1 MREALN
7 LFYVE
12 WLCVRNNV
20 STIPLIYTTYFE
32 AFLKKATYTQAS
44 NFHGNDPFG
53 SVEIP

>member
-1 MREALN
+1 MGEALN

-20 STIPLIYTTYFE
+20 CTIPLIYTTYFE
-32 AFLKKATYTQAS
+32 AFFKKATYTQAS